1 MPYNINTDIEAQTET
16 QLDDINFV
24 NPSSF
29 KLLIDNM
36 KFKNVQFLVQQAAIP
51 DISIDAAQFNTPM
64 RNIGIAADKVTYSA
78 LDCTFLIDENLIN
91 YTEIHDWLLAQV
103 TEDDTKKK
111 TRDITLVIYTSHN
124 NVARQIQFV
133 DAYPISLSSVPFDAT
148 SSDVEYLTAN
158 VSFNY
163 SYYKII

>member
-1 MPYNINTDIEAQTET
+1 MPYNINTDIEAQTEVAME
-16 QLDDINFV
+16 DINFV

-36 KFKNVQFLVQQAAIP
+36 KFKNVQFFVQQAAIP
-51 DISIDAAQFNTPM
+51 DISVNAAPFNTPQ
-64 RNIGIAADKVTYSA
+64 RNLGMHADKVDYGTFE
-78 LDCTFLIDENLIN
+78 CTFLIDEYLLN
-91 YTEIHDWLLAQV
+91 YTEIHDWMLAQV
-103 TEDDTKKK
+103 TEADTKKK

-133 DAYPISLSSVPFDAT
+133 DAYPINLGTVAFDSTAT
-148 SSDVEYLTAN
+148 DVEYLTAN